1 MGQTPDLLKIRGVV
15 LEAISLLPDFYK
27 EMYKNHSSR
36 VAEEISWVYR
46 PGRVVVDLGGG
57 VGLHCMVCAL
67 LGMDAHSVDFFR
79 LRPGEDGSSDHR
91 LEAEEAAKNVGVNFI
106 HTDLLDWNPSFSEKS
121 IDVVMSFDAIEHLHH
136 SPKTLFEKMVRCLKP
151 GGSFLLGAPNA
162 ANVLKRFR
170 VMMGMNIF
178 ARLEDWYEL
187 KCFVGHVREPIVA
200 DLRFIGEK
208 IGLKNIR
215 VIGRNWLGI
224 VRFGVWGKVVDPL
237 LRPFPTLCSDIYMI
251 GTKG

>member
-1 MGQTPDLLKIRGVV
+1 M
-15 LEAISLLPDFYK
+15 
-27 EMYKNHSSR
+27 
-36 VAEEISWVYR
+36 
-46 PGRVVVDLGGG
+46 
-57 VGLHCMVCAL
+57 
-67 LGMDAHSVDFFR
+67 
-79 LRPGEDGSSDHR
+79 
-91 LEAEEAAKNVGVNFI
+91 
-106 HTDLLDWNPSFSEKS
+106 
-121 IDVVMSFDAIEHLHH
+121 
-136 SPKTLFEKMVRCLKP
+136 
-151 GGSFLLGAPNA
+151 GAPNA

>member
-1 MGQTPDLLKIRGVV
+1 LGQPPDFLKIHGVV
-15 LEAISLLPDFYK
+15 LEAISLLSEFYK

-36 VAEEISWVYR
+36 VAEEISWVYG
-46 PGRVVVDLGGG
+46 PGRMVVDLGGG
-57 VGLHCMVCAL
+57 VGLHSMVCTL
-67 LGMDAHSVDFFR
+67 LGMDAHNVDFFR
-79 LRPGEDGSSDHR
+79 LRPREDGSSNHR
-91 LEAEEAAKNVGVNFI
+91 LEAEEVAKKVGVNFI
-106 HTDLLDWNPSFSEKS
+106 HTDLLEWNPSFPDDSM
-121 IDVVMSFDAIEHLHH
+121 DVVMCLDTIEHLHH

-151 GGSFLLGAPNA
+151 GGTFLLGAPNA
-162 ANVLKRFR
+162 ANILKRFR
-170 VMMGMNIF
+170 VPMGINIF

-200 DLRFIGEK
+200 DLRFIGEN
-208 IGLKNIR
+208 IGLKTIR